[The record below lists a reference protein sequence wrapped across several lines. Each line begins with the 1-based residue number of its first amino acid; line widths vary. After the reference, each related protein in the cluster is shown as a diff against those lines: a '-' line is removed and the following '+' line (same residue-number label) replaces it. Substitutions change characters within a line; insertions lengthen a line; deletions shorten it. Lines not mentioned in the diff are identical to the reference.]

1 MANMTERQLRALM
14 DGDTISAALAR
25 EIEWAVHR
33 PSGWLDRRSEDR
45 LED

>member
-1 MANMTERQLRALM
+1 MANMTERQLRAPM

-45 LED
+45 L